1 MLFNFLSAP
10 ILVIVMEYCHV
21 CGKEAYDEALV
32 EGARVFLCPKDLRF
46 GTPIKKAA
54 MNYSKSAS
62 IKNQIQPERIH
73 EHELVENFGG
83 KIKDAREQLGYS
95 RKDLAGKLFI
105 MENVLERIESE
116 SLKPD
121 VKTAEKIQRFLKITI
136 IKEASQSV
144 DSLKK
149 ELEAISKN
157 SGKNSVTIGDVIS
170 FKTKNKK

>member
-1 MLFNFLSAP
+1 
-10 ILVIVMEYCHV
+10 MEYCHV
-21 CGKEAYDEALV
+21 CGKEAFDEALV
-32 EGARVFLCPKDLRF
+32 EGAKVYLCPRDLRF
-46 GTPIKKAA
+46 GTPLKKASQ
-54 MNYSKSAS
+54 NYSSTS
-62 IKNQIQPERIH
+62 NIKTQIQPERIH
-73 EHELVENFGG
+73 EHELVDGFGS
-83 KIKDAREQLGYS
+83 KIKDARDALDLT

-121 VKTAEKIQRFLKITI
+121 VKTAQKIQRFLKITI

-149 ELEAISKN
+149 DLEALAKS